1 MYSILLLRLLSV
13 ANLSEVAVFA
23 TFNLCGLRKLQ
34 IKVED
39 FFNFL
44 FYSCDKFLVE
54 INDFS
59 FGFFSVAC
67 WGIFIVVDR

>member
-1 MYSILLLRLLSV
+1 MEFILLLRLLSV

-23 TFNLCGLRKLQ
+23 TFYVGGLRKLQ
-34 IKVED
+34 IRVED

-54 INDFS
+54 IIIFV
-59 FGFFSVAC
+59 VA
-67 WGIFIVVDR
+67 R